1 MPRKKSVKKGAANQ
15 PAEQIEGSA
24 QENTST
30 ALRAVEVPRAVV
42 QPLPTEVHE
51 RFRLP
56 PEQFSETQNQ
66 LEELSAEQRKR
77 MVYADSVESA
87 VGYNSLIRLLGH
99 HFIKQVAYYRSAEGG
114 SLPIDEARARAYREC
129 QDEKQAEELFDLLMS
144 KPVDWIDFS
153 DLSQLNSFSTSMAQN
168 VWEIIKREARDEF
181 ESGHL
186 AAGAFEPVD
195 YLKDAW
201 TRARYLGL
209 RESFADEW
217 EPRGGIE
224 LCMIDLM
231 AQAFFQVQYW
241 TEQSVRCARTE
252 PREEAYE
259 YQKWKQYQREAKTDS
274 WKYGHWDIPYVR
286 ERDAIEHAA
295 AMADRWQ
302 RMYFRAVRQL
312 RDWRRYTPQV
322 TINNP
327 QQVNIGEQVNV
338 ASEGGQ
344 QVNVKADGREREQRA
359 LKEGD

>member
-1 MPRKKSVKKGAANQ
+1 VTRKKGVKKGSESQAAEPVEVGAQEKTSMGLQ
-15 PAEQIEGSA
+15 PAEES
-24 QENTST
+24 
-30 ALRAVEVPRAVV
+30 RAVV
-42 QPLPTEVHE
+42 QPLPAEVHE

-56 PEQFSETQNQ
+56 PDQFIDSQDR
-66 LEELSAEQRKR
+66 LEEAKAEHRR
-77 MVYADSVESA
+77 RLVYADSVEGR

-99 HFIKQVAYYRSAEGG
+99 HYVKQVAYYRSAEGG
-114 SLPIDEARARAYREC
+114 SLPVDEARARAYREC
-129 QDEKQAEELFDLLMS
+129 RDEEQAAELFDLLMS

-153 DLSQLNSFSTSMAQN
+153 DLSELNSFSKAMAQN
-168 VWEIIKREARDEF
+168 VWEIVKREARDEF

-224 LCMIDLM
+224 LSMIDLM

-241 TEQSVRCARTE
+241 TEQSVLRARTE
-252 PREEAYE
+252 PREEDYE
-259 YQKWKQYQREAKTDS
+259 YRKWKQYQREAKTES
-274 WKYGHWDIPYVR
+274 WKNGHWDIPYVR
-286 ERDAIEHAA
+286 ERDAVEHAA

-312 RDWRRYTPQV
+312 RDWRRYAPQV

-327 QQVNIGEQVNV
+327 RQVNIAADGGKQVNI
-338 ASEGGQ
+338 S
-344 QVNVKADGREREQRA
+344 
-359 LKEGD
+359 GDE